1 MGFLL
6 KLVPAQYQILAKIIA
21 LVALA
26 GVIAAAAISAYSWAY
41 KNGVQA
47 ERVAWQ
53 QSENEKLQ
61 QAIAHINGLNAKIR
75 EAERTHAFELQTVSN
90 NYQQGLKNEKQNF
103 NNAIA
108 SYRAGTIS
116 LRDKHA
122 TSNAPACAGA
132 TADAFTSSGRRDA
145 TEGANISQALAEF
158 LIGLAS
164 EADEVTLQ
172 LTACQ
177 EVTRKDRE
185 FIERLVAQSSAI
197 D

>member
-21 LVALA
+21 LACLALA
-26 GVIAAAAISAYSWAY
+26 IVAAAISAYKWAY
-41 KNGVQA
+41 NNGVNA

-53 QSENEKLQ
+53 KAENKALQATLADLQATQEKLRAAERNHAAQ
-61 QAIAHINGLNAKIR
+61 LNA
-75 EAERTHAFELQTVSN
+75 VSQ
-90 NYQQGLKNEKQNF
+90 NYQEQLTNEKQKLNS
-103 NNAIA
+103 AIA

-122 TSNAPACAGA
+122 ASDAPACAGFA
-132 TADAFTSSGRRDA
+132 AEIGTGAGRRDA
-145 TEGANISQALAEF
+145 TEGAQLSQPLAEF

-164 EADEVTLQ
+164 EADEVVQQ

-177 EVTRKDRE
+177 AIVNADRSA
-185 FIERLVAQSSAI
+185 LVQ
-197 D
+197 